1 MTIEYTGFHGSD
13 FDNVKS
19 ILAENFRESENNDE
33 WLGYGVYFFVEGI
46 SEPKE
51 NAIEWAR
58 NQSYANGKLKY
69 DKYAVFK
76 AKVVCDRVLDTTN
89 TQGLAAFNT
98 LRNALIK
105 KHDDCFQKN
114 RDFRSDDRVMW
125 NLVAQTMKLDA
136 VVHNLYI
143 KDRVQRI
150 KKIGSNVPNTTVL
163 CVKVPT
169 SIVRETIEVVCDGEV
184 RQ

>member
-1 MTIEYTGFHGSD
+1 MDQILTTSNLSWRKTSEK
-13 FDNVKS
+13 VKTTMSGWGMVS
-19 ILAENFRESENNDE
+19 ISLLRGLVN
-33 WLGYGVYFFVEGI
+33 L
-46 SEPKE
+46 KKTQ
-51 NAIEWAR
+51 WAR

-76 AKVVCDRVLDTTN
+76 AKIVCDRVLDTTN